1 MLPTTTEPTLPI
13 AKRDLE
19 RLCHEAKRL
28 IFIDFEAAWRML
40 DSIHPHISDLDT
52 GIDYRLCAG
61 FLETQRHHYP
71 AAEQHFLEAIEQL
84 EGIAD
89 PLRLADVWLDL
100 AAVFANQRL
109 WEKTENAI
117 HRADNYLKDAPDQ
130 RIVARLAT
138 RQGYYQM
145 LLGHDNQALEWFIEA
160 EGHLLELAD
169 AANLKDYYFLTL
181 TLGGMGELYQKLN
194 EREKSVEAFLE
205 VLRIC
210 KRHDLR
216 PRLGWHYHN
225 GGRAKLA
232 LNQIEEAAELFQNA
246 IFYAEDGDLD
256 LKASAYAN
264 QGITAFVQGEFAR
277 AIGLLDKGSAL
288 FVHPSK
294 PEDFNNLLRIEAWKA
309 KAYIE
314 LGFLDEAES
323 HFEKAV
329 QFGERGGD
337 LQQLVEVCSAF
348 ASLRAEQEKW
358 QEAYAFQRRAAD
370 FAARHAAQ
378 IHSRELQ
385 ELETRHQLEKNRQE
399 ARLAKLRLTGLQLR
413 ALRAQ
418 MNPHFLF
425 NALNAIQGFI
435 TSGKSDEAER
445 YLARFAKLMRRT
457 LDYSDREVVSLETEI
472 EFLENYLDL
481 NRRLRFQDKLQFII
495 HLPDDLDADDVR
507 IPTMIVQPF
516 VENAIEHG
524 LRPQQGGT
532 LHIAFDL
539 TEDETC
545 LRCTIED
552 DGLGYNRSRAMKKAD
567 TAGMKPS
574 HKSRGMDIT
583 QERLELLHEHQGR
596 KGERFIKIT
605 DLEEKTEGQ
614 RRGTRVEVLV
624 PVYEF

>member
-1 MLPTTTEPTLPI
+1 MLPTTTETTTPI
-13 AKRDLE
+13 PRRELE
-19 RLCHEAKRL
+19 RLCQEAKRL
-28 IFIDFEAAWRML
+28 IITDFKAARRVL
-40 DSIHPHISDLDT
+40 GSIEPHIGDLDA
-52 GIDYRLCAG
+52 GIQYHLCSG

-71 AAEQHFLEAIEQL
+71 AAERHFTEAIERL

-89 PLRLADVWLDL
+89 PLRLADAWLDL

-109 WEKTENAI
+109 REKTEDALR
-117 HRADNYLKDAPDQ
+117 RADAYLQNTPEL
-130 RIVARLAT
+130 RFVARLAV
-138 RQGYYQM
+138 RQGYYEM
-145 LLGHDNQALEWFIEA
+145 SLGHDNQALEWFIEA
-160 EGHLLELAD
+160 ENQLRELD
-169 AANLKDYYFLTL
+169 EAANLKDYYFLTL
-181 TLGGMGELYQKLN
+181 TLGGMGELYQKLD
-194 EREKSVEAFLE
+194 EREKSVEVFLE

-216 PRLGWHYHN
+216 PRLGWHHHN
-225 GGRAKLA
+225 GGRAYLA
-232 LNQIEEAAELFQNA
+232 LNKMEEAEEMFQNA

-256 LKASAYAN
+256 LRASAFAN
-264 QGITAFVQGEFAR
+264 LGMIAAVQGDLAR
-277 AIGLLDKGSAL
+277 AIALLDKGSAL
-288 FVHPSK
+288 YQYPVK
-294 PEDFNNLLRIEAWKA
+294 PEDFKNLLRIEASKA
-309 KAYIE
+309 KVYIE
-314 LGFLDEAES
+314 LGQLDKAEV
-323 HFEKAV
+323 HFENAV
-329 QFGERGGD
+329 RHGERGGD
-337 LQQLVEVCSAF
+337 LQQLVEVCTAF
-348 ASLRAEQEKW
+348 ASLRAEQENW
-358 QEAYAFQRRAAD
+358 REAYEFQRRAAE
-370 FAARHAAQ
+370 FAARHTAQ

-385 ELETRHQLEKNRQE
+385 EMEARHQVEKNRQE
-399 ARLAKLRLTGLQLR
+399 ARLAKLHLNGLQLR

-481 NRRLRFQDKLQFII
+481 NRRLRFQDKLHFII
-495 HLPDDLDADDVR
+495 HIPDDIDPDSLR

-524 LRPQQGGT
+524 LRPKQGGT

-539 TEDETC
+539 TDDETC

-552 DGLGYNRSRAMKKAD
+552 DGLGYNRSRAMKKAES
-567 TAGMKPS
+567 GFKPG

-583 QERLELLHEHQGR
+583 QERLELLHEQQGR
-596 KGERFIKIT
+596 REGRFLKIS
-605 DLEEKTEGQ
+605 DLEDLTAGQ
-614 RRGTRVEVLV
+614 RHGTRVEMLV